1 MDPLLLAVLGP
12 TASGKSALALRLAEE
27 NSGEVV
33 NCDAMQM
40 IRYLEVGTAK
50 PSREERLR
58 VPHHLYDIVDPDE
71 RYSAGRYVVDARRVC
86 REITSREN
94 LPIIVGG
101 TGLYLR
107 VLLDGIFAGPA
118 RSEEIRTR
126 LRNIAARKGAAYLHR
141 ILERRDPEAALKIE
155 ENDLIRL
162 VRALEV
168 WFVTGEP
175 ISALHGQREPLEGYS
190 VLKLGLDM
198 PREDLYDRI
207 NRRVERM
214 FESGLLEEVEALI
227 ERGYRPAAKGFEAI
241 GYRYAVAVLRDEIRE
256 AEAIELTQRDT
267 RRYAKRQLTW
277 FRKEDDVK
285 WISGPGES
293 LEAAEAAMALLGGMV
308 E

>member
-1 MDPLLLAVLGP
+1 MNPLLLAILGP
-12 TASGKSALALRLAEE
+12 TASGKSALAMRVAEQ
-27 NSGEVV
+27 SKGEVI

-86 REITSREN
+86 REITGRGH
-94 LPIIVGG
+94 LPIVVGG

-118 RSEEIRTR
+118 RSEEIRAR
-126 LRNIAARKGAAYLHR
+126 LRNIASRKGSSYLHR
-141 ILERRDPEAALKIE
+141 ILERKDPKAALKIE
-155 ENDLIRL
+155 EKDLIRL

-168 WFVTGEP
+168 CFVTGEP
-175 ISALHGQREPLEGYS
+175 ISALHGQKEPLKGYS

-198 PREDLYDRI
+198 PRQDLYDRI
-207 NRRVERM
+207 NRRVEKM

-227 ERGYRPAAKGFEAI
+227 EKGYRPAAKGFEAI
-241 GYRYAVAVLRDEIRE
+241 GYRYAVAVLRGEMRGV
-256 AEAIELTQRDT
+256 EAIELTQRDT

-277 FRKEDDVK
+277 FRKEEDVE

-293 LEAAEAAMALLGGMV
+293 LKAGEAAMALLGGMV